1 MWIKFQSDKK
11 QVECYASINVKPKGW
26 AGGGE
31 TPVYTSPEKLQRGV
45 ATFFF
50 FYTWTYNNI
59 MRGI

>member
-26 AGGGE
+26 MGLGE
-31 TPVYTSPEKLQRGV
+31 TPVYTSPEKPQRGV

-50 FYTWTYNNI
+50 FYT
-59 MRGI
+59 